1 MGSCE
6 AISARYHLMNSYWQA
21 RRTLFPGIVREVFAE
36 EVGFELNINELGR
49 LVVLNAF

>member
-1 MGSCE
+1 
-6 AISARYHLMNSYWQA
+6 MNSYWQA
-21 RRTLFPGIVREVFAE
+21 RRTFFPGIVREVFAE